1 MKKFSLVFVFALL
14 PITIFAQA
22 DTNRQTATTY
32 PENGRFEIITS
43 SLTMRDTLILNRE
56 TGDTW
61 QLVSTSKGKAWKKM
75 YRDSNSD
82 DKIPDGYK
90 GAVYQITMSGVAA
103 KGIYLINTF
112 TGATWVLYADSKTDE
127 LFWGAEG
134 SPR

>member
-1 MKKFSLVFVFALL
+1 MKKNLFVLVALLLSASVFA
-14 PITIFAQA
+14 QS

-32 PENGRFEIITS
+32 PENGKFEIITS
-43 SLTMRDTLILNRE
+43 SLTMRDTLMLNRE

-61 QLVSTSKGKAWKKM
+61 QLVSTSKGKIWKKI
-75 YRDSNSD
+75 YRANNYD
-82 DKIPDGYK
+82 DQIPDGYK

-103 KGIYLINTF
+103 KGIYLTNTF

-134 SPR
+134 TSK